1 MTTNELLEQMQQTWD
16 MFVAEHSKESK
27 AAHGRARKAASSLK
41 KLISEYKK
49 LSVAESKA
57 K

>member
-1 MTTNELLEQMQQTWD
+1 MTTDELLEQMQQTWD

-27 AAHGRARKAASSLK
+27 AAHGRARKAAGSLK